1 LAGPTNTEKIDELTK
16 LVSSIYPR
24 IEFFQRDL
32 DRLSAV
38 KSETRIAV
46 LEEKIAKYE
55 KAIQESDR
63 KRWMLTIAF
72 IGSVLTLAGNILI
85 TVIRK

>member
-1 LAGPTNTEKIDELTK
+1 MKLAGPTSTEKIDELTK

-46 LEEKIAKYE
+46 LEEKIAKGAEVGRTNEYRE
-55 KAIQESDR
+55 D
-63 KRWMLTIAF
+63 
-72 IGSVLTLAGNILI
+72 
-85 TVIRK
+85 